1 MVFRIFLALFTVMS
15 VAGFAKEIKD
25 ESTGLTFP
33 EKVTIEKDG
42 KTYQLSNTG
51 VATRRKLI
59 VKVYSIASYLQDGAY
74 KGGDKLEALQGDAS
88 AKQLIIKFN
97 HDVSADKLR
106 NSFLDAFKNNLSP
119 ADYASLQ
126 PTIDK
131 TLGVFTDVKP
141 GDEMVISALPGGYV
155 EVKLNGKQ
163 LTSDTNAAFA
173 KALWATWVGPNSVIK
188 RENLV
193 SNLQ

>member
-1 MVFRIFLALFTVMS
+1 MVFKVFLALFTVLSM
-15 VAGFAKEIKD
+15 AGFTKEVKD

-33 EKVTIEKDG
+33 EKVTIEHQG
-42 KTYQLSNTG
+42 KTYQLTNTG

-59 VKVYSIASYLQDGAY
+59 VKVYSIASYLQDGAF
-74 KGGDKLEALQGDAS
+74 KGGDKFQPLSSDEF

-106 NSFLDAFKNNLSP
+106 SSFLEAFRNNLSP
-119 ADYASLQ
+119 AEFSSLQ

-141 GDEMVISALPGGYV
+141 GDEMIIRSLPGGYV
-155 EVKLNGKQ
+155 DVSLNGKQ
-163 LTSDTNAAFA
+163 LTSDTNGAFA
-173 KALWATWVGPNSVIK
+173 KALWATWVGPNSVVK